1 MHLSPVQLAG
11 QRVIYSYTGT
21 TPPDELLQ
29 LIRNGEVAGVIFFSS
44 NITSSAQLASV
55 VKELDAAQ
63 QQSPVH
69 LPLLLMTDQEGG
81 VVRRI
86 PGGQPTESQR
96 EIGQSANPAQAA
108 SAAGTGAA
116 QTLSASGLNVNLA
129 PVLDVFA
136 APGNFIDQYG
146 RSYSNDPSVVS
157 TAGAAFI
164 SAQQS
169 GGVAA
174 TAKHFPGLGTA
185 PTKADTDN
193 VPVTLT
199 EPLSQIRAVDEYPYK
214 AAISSGVDLIM
225 LSWAVYPA
233 LDANRPAGLST
244 TVVQGEL
251 RDRLGY
257 TGVTITDALEAGA
270 LKAYGGPGQRAVD
283 AAAAGMDLML
293 CSSGSVS
300 QGQEATQALAAAL
313 QGGQLTNASFT
324 DAVNRIDAL
333 RQKLQ

>member
-1 MHLSPVQLAG
+1 MV
-11 QRVIYSYTGT
+11 YSYTGT
-21 TPPDELLQ
+21 TPPSELLQ
-29 LIRNGEVAGVIFFSS
+29 LIREGEVAGVIFFSS
-44 NITSSAQLASV
+44 NITSSAQLAGV
-55 VKELDAAQ
+55 VKQLNAAQ
-63 QQSPVH
+63 QQSVVH

-81 VVRRI
+81 IVRRI
-86 PGGQPTESQR
+86 PNGQPTESQR
-96 EIGQSANPAQAA
+96 QIGQSANPDQGAAQ
-108 SAAGTGAA
+108 AGTGAA
-116 QTLSASGLNVNLA
+116 QTLTASGLNTNLA

-136 APGNFIDQYG
+136 SPGNFIDQYG
-146 RSYSNDPSVVS
+146 RSYSNDPKVVS
-157 TAGAAFI
+157 SAGAAFI
-164 SAQQS
+164 TAQQN

-214 AAISSGVDLIM
+214 AAIGAGVDLIM

-233 LDANRPAGLST
+233 LDPNRPAGLSST
-244 TVVQGEL
+244 IVQGEL
-251 RDRLGY
+251 RNRLGY
-257 TGVTITDALEAGA
+257 TGVTVTDALEAGA

-283 AAAAGMDLML
+283 AASAGMDLIL

-313 QGGQLTNASFT
+313 QGGQLTGSTFNA
-324 DAVNRIDAL
+324 AVGRINSL
-333 RQKLQ
+333 RGKLH

>member
-1 MHLSPVQLAG
+1 VQLAG
-11 QRVIYSYTGT
+11 QRVVYSYSGT
-21 TPPDELLQ
+21 TPPSELLT
-29 LIRNGEVAGVIFFSS
+29 LIREGEVGGVIFFSS
-44 NITSSAQLASV
+44 NITSESQLADV
-55 VKELDAAQ
+55 VKELNAAQ
-63 QQSPVH
+63 AKSPVH

-86 PGGQPTESQR
+86 PNGQPTESQR
-96 EIGQSANPAQAA
+96 DIGQSSNPAQSA
-108 SAAGTGAA
+108 SQAGTGAA
-116 QTLSASGLNVNLA
+116 QTLSGSGLNVNLA

-136 APGNFIDQYG
+136 SPGNFIDQYG
-146 RSYSNDPSVVS
+146 RSYSNDPGVVS
-157 TAGAAFI
+157 SAGAAFI
-164 SAQQS
+164 TAQQS

-185 PTKADTDN
+185 PTNADTDN

-199 EPLSQIRAVDEYPYK
+199 EPLSQIRAVDEEPYK
-214 AAISSGVDLIM
+214 AAINAGVDLIM

-257 TGVTITDALEAGA
+257 TGVTVTDALEAGA

-283 AAAAGMDLML
+283 AASAGMDLML

-300 QGQEATQALAAAL
+300 QGQEATQALAQAL
-313 QGGQLTNASFT
+313 QGGQLTSSSFNA
-324 DAVNRIDAL
+324 AVGRVDAL
-333 RQKLQ
+333 RGKLG